1 MKRYI
6 QALWGLERSR
16 RVTESQ
22 RIRTLVFESLEPR
35 LLLSSD
41 PMMVSAS
48 DALNVTL
55 SADVVED
62 GSGESMPVL
71 LLEGT
76 EGQVT
81 ISESFIIDGGNA
93 VLEIQGSDAADQVQ
107 IDESVLEVFPGLQI
121 RFAGNAGEDTLVVP
135 DGSVW
140 EMLGRNAGALADVI
154 QYQGVENLVGGVFG
168 EETTQLAG
176 NLNEE
181 LSWSGVQPL
190 TVDSTDPNNPIIQAS
205 AGDDILTVT
214 WDEINSEVVVRDQ
227 TNALVGSVDITSIS
241 SLTIDGMGGNDSIT
255 FAEDL
260 DLAGINL
267 IVNAEAIT
275 VSAGVTIEAAQV
287 DLIARAEDVTDVT
300 DVSDLVNR
308 SAQVIIEGTINTTGN
323 ITIEANAIRNIHI
336 EAVDLDTDLD
346 LTSSTIA
353 NIEIR
358 NTASLDAATVNIVA
372 QTSGEVVSS
381 ITGTSGDLGDV
392 TNSFTESATVTVEN
406 STLNVAGV
414 SISAET
420 ATTYSAT
427 GTSAI
432 NSITG
437 SVTVAIEGGTVTA
450 GDGGVTLSAQDNS
463 ELTAQ
468 AGGIPI
474 ALDTLGALD
483 EVDRLG
489 AVNQLNRDV
498 QAYSN
503 AANIQTSGAGNV
515 SLEAVRNARI
525 QATTQAMELTGTLDP
540 ELRLNV
546 DIALGGTVAVNT
558 VLGDVSAY
566 IQGGSVSVC
575 RYGGH
580 QSERTGYLSGAREE
594 RNQRHR
600 PVWCDYA
607 HRNRIS
613 RCFAGV

>member
-1 MKRYI
+1 MNPVRVNPVFKRSVLNKVKRYI

-275 VSAGVTIEAAQV
+275 VSAG
-287 DLIARAEDVTDVT
+287 
-300 DVSDLVNR
+300 
-308 SAQVIIEGTINTTGN
+308 
-323 ITIEANAIRNIHI
+323 
-336 EAVDLDTDLD
+336 
-346 LTSSTIA
+346 
-353 NIEIR
+353 
-358 NTASLDAATVNIVA
+358 
-372 QTSGEVVSS
+372 
-381 ITGTSGDLGDV
+381 
-392 TNSFTESATVTVEN
+392 
-406 STLNVAGV
+406 
-414 SISAET
+414 
-420 ATTYSAT
+420 
-427 GTSAI
+427 
-432 NSITG
+432 
-437 SVTVAIEGGTVTA
+437 
-450 GDGGVTLSAQDNS
+450 
-463 ELTAQ
+463 
-468 AGGIPI
+468 
-474 ALDTLGALD
+474 
-483 EVDRLG
+483 
-489 AVNQLNRDV
+489 
-498 QAYSN
+498 
-503 AANIQTSGAGNV
+503 
-515 SLEAVRNARI
+515 
-525 QATTQAMELTGTLDP
+525 
-540 ELRLNV
+540 
-546 DIALGGTVAVNT
+546 
-558 VLGDVSAY
+558 
-566 IQGGSVSVC
+566 
-575 RYGGH
+575 
-580 QSERTGYLSGAREE
+580 
-594 RNQRHR
+594 
-600 PVWCDYA
+600 
-607 HRNRIS
+607 
-613 RCFAGV
+613 